1 MDFEPNS
8 EQQMLIDQVRRY
20 VREEIIPLEAKL
32 DPDASELDPADQAR
46 LVEKT
51 KAMGLY
57 GIDIP
62 KEFGGPDIDI
72 VTRVLLA
79 IEMAQ
84 HRAGLYVPC
93 YGTFGGAGL
102 AQIFEANEDQK
113 ERYLY
118 PTLRGEKKPFFGLTE
133 PSGGSDPARAIQT
146 RAERKDNGWVL
157 NGAKIFISGADRA
170 QYGIVFARTDAS
182 KGRAGITCF
191 IVDADTPGFHVR
203 RVVHTLRSSSYAT
216 ELEFKDCWVS
226 DHQVLGEVNKGF
238 AVANDRLT
246 RQRIPYAAGCI
257 GVAIA
262 AHEMAIEWAKMRS
275 TFGEKL
281 ANRQAVQWMLVDNE
295 IDIRSAA
302 PFHPGG
308 RRKGAARPALPHR
321 GRHRQADRVGGR
333 RPGRRPFDA
342 DPRRHG
348 HDQGPAARA
357 LVSRDAHP
365 PGRRRPERGAAHG
378 DRARDPGQQSQMS
391 KPARRHQGRRVRPE
405 PGRPLLRADPGLP
418 RRRRR
423 QGRAAGGRRCA
434 QMGAALRRR
443 RCLEFHRPQSRQEV
457 DHLRSRRQGRARGS
471 DRAHRRGG
479 HIRAQSQGRRA
490 SQVRHRRR

>member
-1 MDFEPNS
+1 
-8 EQQMLIDQVRRY
+8 
-20 VREEIIPLEAKL
+20 
-32 DPDASELDPADQAR
+32 
-46 LVEKT
+46 
-51 KAMGLY
+51 MGLY

-275 TFGEKL
+275 DLRRE
-281 ANRQAVQWMLVDNE
+281 ARQPPGHPVDAGRQR
-295 IDIRSAA
+295 DRHPHRP
-302 PFHPGG
+302 PFHARG
-308 RRKGAARPALPHR
+308 RREGAPRPALPHR
-321 GRHRQADRVGGR
+321 GRHRQA
-333 RPGRRPFDA
+333 A
-342 DPRRHG
+342 
-348 HDQGPAARA
+348 
-357 LVSRDAHP
+357 
-365 PGRRRPERGAAHG
+365 RRRKAAAAWST
-378 DRARDPGQQSQMS
+378 ARCRSM
-391 KPARRHQGRRVRPE
+391 
-405 PGRPLLRADPGLP
+405 
-418 RRRRR
+418 
-423 QGRAAGGRRCA
+423 AAWA
-434 QMGAALRRR
+434 
-443 RCLEFHRPQSRQEV
+443 
-457 DHLRSRRQGRARGS
+457 
-471 DRAHRRGG
+471 
-479 HIRAQSQGRRA
+479 
-490 SQVRHRRR
+490 

>member
-1 MDFEPNS
+1 
-8 EQQMLIDQVRRY
+8 
-20 VREEIIPLEAKL
+20 
-32 DPDASELDPADQAR
+32 
-46 LVEKT
+46 
-51 KAMGLY
+51 MGLF

-62 KEFGGPDIDI
+62 KQFGGPDIDI

-157 NGAKIFISGADRA
+157 NGAKLFISGADRA

-182 KGRAGITCF
+182 KGRGGITCF

-246 RQRIPYAAGCI
+246 RQRIPMPRAASASPSPPTRWRSNGPRC
-257 GVAIA
+257 A
-262 AHEMAIEWAKMRS
+262 A

-295 IDIRSAA
+295 IDIRSARHFTLEA
-302 PFHPGG
+302 AEKARRGLPF
-308 RRKGAARPALPHR
+308 RTEAA
-321 GRHRQADRVGGR
+321 HRQADRLGGR
-333 RPGRRPFDA
+333 RPG
-342 DPRRHG
+342 
-348 HDQGPAARA
+348 
-357 LVSRDAHP
+357 
-365 PGRRRPERGAAHG
+365 
-378 DRARDPGQQSQMS
+378 
-391 KPARRHQGRRVRPE
+391 
-405 PGRPLLRADPGLP
+405 GRPRPC
-418 RRRRR
+418 RSM
-423 QGRAAGGRRCA
+423 AAWA
-434 QMGAALRRR
+434 
-443 RCLEFHRPQSRQEV
+443 
-457 DHLRSRRQGRARGS
+457 
-471 DRAHRRGG
+471 
-479 HIRAQSQGRRA
+479 
-490 SQVRHRRR
+490 